1 MRYLRIAAALTVL
14 AAVFICTFLHIP
26 IGTLCALCPMGFAEV
41 ATAGGSVPWALL
53 PGVLAVLAIVFLL
66 GRVFCSWVCP
76 TSLLRNIFGGRRPR
90 GLTGRTGACPE
101 CGPAEA
107 PARSG
112 DAPEGRAAACSGSGY
127 ADSAEG
133 ADPNRFRLCNSM
145 AAQGIVLA
153 ALLILSLAVHF
164 PVFCLFC
171 PIGLVFGSMFAVSR
185 LFVTWQPGWGLVVFP
200 ALLVLE
206 LFVLRRW
213 CSAICSLGF
222 FFGLMA
228 KLRSRLGFLPRVR
241 VDRGTCIHG
250 EGCKAC
256 AIVYP
261 EDICAAISD
270 PCALEDCILC
280 LDCKEH
286 CPTCSVSVGKK
297 G

>member
-1 MRYLRIAAALTVL
+1 MRYLRIAAALAVL

-76 TSLLRNIFGGRRPR
+76 TSLVRNILGGRRPR
-90 GLTGRTGACPE
+90 GLTGRTGEDPE
-101 CGPAEA
+101 CLQVKGGVQAVGGTA
-107 PARSG
+107 VRSG
-112 DAPEGRAAACSGSGY
+112 CSYSEGGS
-127 ADSAEG
+127 DSS
-133 ADPNRFRLCNSM
+133 RSRLRNSLGTQ
-145 AAQGIVLA
+145 AIVLVILLA
-153 ALLILSLAVHF
+153 ASFIVHF
-164 PVFCLFC
+164 PVFCLLC
-171 PIGLVFGSMFAVSR
+171 PVGLVFGSMFAVSR
-185 LFVTWQPGWGLVVFP
+185 LFVTWQPGWELIVFP
-200 ALLVLE
+200 VMLVLE

-213 CSAICSLGF
+213 CSAICPLGF
-222 FFGLMA
+222 FFGLLA
-228 KLRSRLGFLPRVR
+228 KARTKLSLMPKIR
-241 VDRGTCIHG
+241 VDKAACIHG

-256 AIVYP
+256 AIVCP

-270 PCALEDCILC
+270 PCALEDCTLC